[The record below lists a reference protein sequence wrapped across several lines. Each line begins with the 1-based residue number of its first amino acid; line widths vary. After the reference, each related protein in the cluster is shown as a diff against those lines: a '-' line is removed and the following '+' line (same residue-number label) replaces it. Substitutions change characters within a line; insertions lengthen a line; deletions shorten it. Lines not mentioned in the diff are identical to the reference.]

1 MTVKLRATPP
11 AYPWYARLPLATGAL
26 GAALR
31 RHTGF
36 RDHHLAT
43 VAAGAYRDVQEVLS
57 PDGDQTGLIVKRT
70 QHHNGGRTGDYDL
83 GNATERTIYAHV
95 RTHAPQL
102 LAAFPVLY
110 ETAEDASY
118 AIHERVICGA
128 RGTTPVSELERR
140 LRTEG
145 GIDPEDLHGDNIGRR
160 YSTRGPFGDTVFL
173 DYGHFALCG

>member
-1 MTVKLRATPP
+1 MTVTPT

-43 VAAGAYRDVQEVLS
+43 VAAGAYRNVQEVLS

-70 QHHNGGRTGDYDL
+70 QHHNAGRTGGYDL

-128 RGTTPVSELERR
+128 RGTTGVPDLERAL
-140 LRTEG
+140 LRDAG
-145 GIDPEDLHGDNIGRR
+145 VISSDLHGDNIGRR
-160 YSTRGPFGDTVFL
+160 YSTRGPFGDTVLL